1 MSQMD
6 AIDIYD
12 PLTYPTRRDED
23 WKYSDLPRVL
33 RQSPRRVPAGRILSK
48 ESGVYTLI
56 NGVYPDI
63 TNVIA
68 EGQGHISLHHMA
80 YAVVAHAMEHPSG
93 EMEIQTYAK
102 NEHPVAHQSDA
113 EIVIPAGRD
122 VILFE
127 TYNGWEIWRDGVQV
141 EKDERPYVANTT
153 LRFKLGDGASLIR
166 VVLLDEPEEAVSI
179 RRSTVETAPGSVFRQ
194 YVFSTGAKFQR
205 FETHVDHAGHGATVE
220 MNGAY
225 LLSGKRHF
233 DLTTRVRHGEVDGV
247 TNQLIKGLVKDS
259 ATAVFQGRILV
270 ERGADGTDARM
281 RHQALMLND
290 GAHVRAKPELEIYAD
305 DVQCA
310 HGNTIGALDEEALFF
325 CMSRGMNETQARAL
339 LTHAFVLPVADM
351 IPDDELRQTVLDF
364 LEHKAGGFD
373 AV

>member
-1 MSQMD
+1 MSLE
-6 AIDIYD
+6 AIDIFD

-23 WKYSDLPRVL
+23 WKYSDLGRSLRATPEPSEASVERVEGDGRL
-33 RQSPRRVPAGRILSK
+33 TLKTVTQGRKLSIAGTQGADTI
-48 ESGVYTLI
+48 EVAAGQTL
-56 NGVYPDI
+56 
-63 TNVIA
+63 T
-68 EGQGHISLHHMA
+68 
-80 YAVVAHAMEHPSG
+80 
-93 EMEIQTYAK
+93 
-102 NEHPVAHQSDA
+102 
-113 EIVIPAGRD
+113 
-122 VILFE
+122 LFE
-127 TYNGWEIWRDGVQV
+127 TYTGHGQ
-141 EKDERPYVANTT
+141 YAANST
-153 LRFKLGDGASLIR
+153 RKFKVGEGATLIR
-166 VVLLDEPEEAVSI
+166 VVLLDEPEDAVSV

-205 FETHVDHAGHGATVE
+205 FETHVDHAGHGAEVE

-225 LLSGKRHF
+225 LLGDRRHF
-233 DLTTRVRHGEVDGV
+233 DLTTRVRHGEIDGV
-247 TNQLIKGLVKDS
+247 TSQVIKGLVKDS

-325 CMSRGMNETQARAL
+325 CMSRGMNEIQARAL

-351 IPDDELRQTVLDF
+351 IPDEALRQTVLDF
-364 LEHKAGGFD
+364 LEQKAGGFD